1 MSHTRPDAWDV
12 VVAGGG
18 VAGVSVAAA
27 LQEFGHSVLVVEP
40 GLDSAKRLAGELIHP
55 PGASDLADLGLL
67 APLEKAG
74 VAPVLGF
81 AVSPEAAAA
90 PYLLPY
96 GEIPGVQRPG
106 FAVDHAV
113 LSATLLE
120 VAARLPHVTL
130 WRDAR
135 VTALDLAAPEAATV
149 TVTRPAGIVS
159 VRARLV
165 VAADGSTS
173 TVRRLASISHTRVRL
188 STMVGVQVTGE
199 VPSPGFGNVFLGGPS
214 PVLAYAIGPGAAR
227 VMFDVPGNPHG
238 VEAVRRDPAYLG
250 ALPAEFRERVR
261 AALHTQPALVGANY
275 SIVPAAVTAGRLA
288 LVGDAAGSCH
298 PLTATGLSVC
308 TRDALRLRQA
318 LRATRG
324 DVPRALAAYARA
336 RGGPQR
342 TRVALAEALYRA
354 FAGQSDEMRLL
365 RDGVLRFWKRSR
377 RGRAASMA
385 LLSTH
390 EGRMS
395 VMAVQYARVVAYA
408 LAGLVYLWR
417 EDWPRSPFARLRV
430 VFRLSLTTMRIFA
443 QASRWRLGS
452 A

>member
-1 MSHTRPDAWDV
+1 MSGPREGWDV

-27 LQEFGHSVLVVEP
+27 LQEFGQRVLLVEP

-55 PGASDLADLGLL
+55 PGASDLAELGLL
-67 APLEKAG
+67 APLERAG

-81 AVSPEAAAA
+81 AVSPEAAA
-90 PYLLPY
+90 PSYLLPY
-96 GEIPGVQRPG
+96 GEIPGVRRLG

-113 LSATLLE
+113 LSATLLD

-135 VTALDLAAPEAATV
+135 VVALDQTAPDAATV
-149 TVTRPAGIVS
+149 TVSRAAGTVS

-165 VAADGSTS
+165 VAADGGTS
-173 TVRRLASISHTRVRL
+173 TLRRLASISATRVRL
-188 STMVGVQVTGE
+188 SHMVGVHVAGD
-199 VPSPGFGNVFLGGPS
+199 VPSPGYGNVFLGGPA
-214 PVLAYAIGPGAAR
+214 PVLAYAIGAGATR
-227 VMFDVPGNPHG
+227 VMFDVPVNPHG
-238 VEAVRRDPAYLG
+238 VDAVRRDQAYLA
-250 ALPAEFRERVR
+250 ALPAEFRQRVR
-261 AALHTQPALVGANY
+261 AALHTQPPLICVNY
-275 SIVPAAVTAGRLA
+275 SIVPAAVAAGRLA
-288 LVGDAAGSCH
+288 LVGDAAGCCH

-318 LRATRG
+318 LRAARG

-342 TRVALAEALYRA
+342 TRVALAESLYRA
-354 FAGQSDEMRLL
+354 FAGQSDEMGLL
-365 RDGVLRFWKRSR
+365 RDGILRFWKRSR

-395 VMAVQYARVVAYA
+395 VMAVQYARVVAYT
-408 LAGLVYLWR
+408 LVGLVYLR
-417 EDWPRSPFARLRV
+417 RSNRPRSVPARLRAV
-430 VFRLSLTTMRIFA
+430 VRLSLATMRIVA
-443 QASRWRLGS
+443 HASRWRLG
-452 A
+452 AT

>member
-1 MSHTRPDAWDV
+1 VRGRPDAWDV
-12 VVAGGG
+12 VIAGAG
-18 VAGVSVAAA
+18 VAGVAVAAA
-27 LQEFGHSVLVVEP
+27 LQEFGHPVLLVEP
-40 GLDSAKRLAGELIHP
+40 GLDNTKRLAGELIHP
-55 PGASDLADLGLL
+55 PGASDLAELGLM

-74 VAPVLGF
+74 VVPVLGF
-81 AVSPEAAAA
+81 AVSPEATAA
-90 PYLLPY
+90 PHLLPY
-96 GEIPGVQRPG
+96 GEIPGVQRLG

-113 LSATLLE
+113 LSATLLD

-135 VTALDLAAPEAATV
+135 VTALDLSASEVATV
-149 TVTRPAGIVS
+149 TVTGATGAVR

-165 VAADGSTS
+165 VAADGGTS
-173 TVRRLASISHTRVRL
+173 MLRRLASIGHTRVRL
-188 STMVGVQVTGE
+188 SQMVGLQVAGD
-199 VPSPGFGNVFLGGPS
+199 VPSPGYGNVFLGGPA
-214 PVLAYAIGPGAAR
+214 PVLAYAVGPGAGR

-238 VEAVRRDPAYLG
+238 VEAVRQDPAFLAG
-250 ALPAEFRERVR
+250 LPAEFRQRVG
-261 AALHTQPALVGANY
+261 AALRTQTPLVCANY
-275 SIVPAAVTAGRLA
+275 SIVPAAVAAGRLA
-288 LVGDAAGSCH
+288 LVGDAAGCCH

-318 LRATRG
+318 LREARG
-324 DVPRALAAYARA
+324 HVPRALAVYARR

-354 FAGQSDEMRLL
+354 FADQSDEMRLL
-365 RDGVLRFWKRSR
+365 REGVLRFWQRSR

-395 VMAVQYARVVAYA
+395 VMAVQYARVIAYT
-408 LAGLVYLWR
+408 LMGLVYLWR
-417 EDWPRSPFARLRV
+417 EDRPRSPLARLRA
-430 VFRLSLTTMRIFA
+430 VFRLSVATMRIFL

-452 A
+452 T

>member
-1 MSHTRPDAWDV
+1 MSGLRADLWDV

-27 LQEFGHSVLVVEP
+27 LQQLGSRVLLVEP
-40 GLDSAKRLAGELIHP
+40 GLDNAKRLAGELIHP
-55 PGASDLADLGLL
+55 PGASDLAELGLL
-67 APLEKAG
+67 APLETAG

-81 AVSPEAAAA
+81 AVSPEAAAS

-96 GEIPGVQRPG
+96 GEIPGVRRLG
-106 FAVDHAV
+106 FAIDHAV

-120 VAARLPHVTL
+120 VAARLPRVTL
-130 WRDAR
+130 WRDSR
-135 VTALDLAAPEAATV
+135 VTALDLAAPDAATV
-149 TVTRPAGIVS
+149 TVTRAAEVVS

-165 VAADGSTS
+165 VAADGGTS
-173 TVRRLASISHTRVRL
+173 TLRRLASISHTRVRL
-188 STMVGVQVTGE
+188 SQMVGVQVPGD
-199 VPSPGFGNVFLGGPS
+199 VPSPGYGNVFLGGPA
-214 PVLAYAIGPGAAR
+214 PVLAYGIGAGAAR

-250 ALPAEFRERVR
+250 ALPTEFRERVR
-261 AALHTQPALVGANY
+261 HALEAQPVLIGANY
-275 SIVPAAVTAGRLA
+275 SIAPAAVTGPRLA

-318 LRATRG
+318 LAAAGG
-324 DVPRALAAYARA
+324 DIPRALAAYAGA

-342 TRVALAEALYRA
+342 TRMALAEALYRA

-365 RDGVLRFWKRSR
+365 RDGILRFWKRSR

-395 VMAVQYARVVAYA
+395 VMAMQYARVIAYA
-408 LAGLVYLWR
+408 LVGLVYLWR
-417 EDWPRSPFARLRV
+417 KDWPGSPIARLRA
-430 VFRLSLTTMRIFA
+430 VFRLSLTTMRILA
-443 QASRWRLGS
+443 QALHWRPGS
-452 A
+452 I

>member
-1 MSHTRPDAWDV
+1 MDGWDV

-27 LQEFGHSVLVVEP
+27 LQEFGHRILLVEP
-40 GLDSAKRLAGELIHP
+40 GLDNAKRLAGELIHP
-55 PGASDLADLGLL
+55 PGASDLDELGLL
-67 APLEKAG
+67 APLERSG

-81 AVSPEAAAA
+81 AVSPEASAE
-90 PYLLPY
+90 PYLLAY
-96 GEIPGVQRPG
+96 GEIPGVRRLG
-106 FAVDHAV
+106 FAMDHAA
-113 LSATLLE
+113 LSATLLT

-130 WRDAR
+130 WLDAR
-135 VTALDLAAPEAATV
+135 VTALDLSPADSATV
-149 TVTRPAGIVS
+149 TVSRPGGAVS

-165 VAADGSTS
+165 VAADGATS
-173 TVRRLASISHTRVRL
+173 TLRRLACIQHTRVRL
-188 STMVGVQVTGE
+188 SQMVGLQVGSD
-199 VPSPGFGNVFLGGPS
+199 VPSPGYGNVFLGGPA
-214 PVLAYAIGPGAAR
+214 PVLAYAIGAGATR
-227 VMFDVPGNPHG
+227 VMLDVPGSSNG
-238 VEAVRRDPAYLG
+238 VETVRRDPAYLN

-261 AALHTQPALVGANY
+261 RALDSQPVLIGTNY
-275 SIVPAAVTAGRLA
+275 SIVPTAVTRARLA
-288 LVGDAAGSCH
+288 LVGDAAGCCH

-318 LRATRG
+318 LREAGG
-324 DVPRALAAYARA
+324 DIPRALAVYARA

-365 RDGVLRFWKRSR
+365 RDGILRFWKRSR

-395 VMAVQYARVVAYA
+395 VMALQYTRVVAYA
-408 LAGLVYLWR
+408 LVGLVYLWR
-417 EDWPRSPFARLRV
+417 KDLPGSPLTRMRAVL
-430 VFRLSLTTMRIFA
+430 RLSLTTMRVILH
-443 QASRWRLGS
+443 ASRWRLGS
-452 A
+452 T